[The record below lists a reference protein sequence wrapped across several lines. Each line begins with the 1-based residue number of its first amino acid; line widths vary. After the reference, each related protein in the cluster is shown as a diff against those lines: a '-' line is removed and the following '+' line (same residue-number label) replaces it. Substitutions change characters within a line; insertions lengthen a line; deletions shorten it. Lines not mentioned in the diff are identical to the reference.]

1 MTARSRPWILVAA
14 LAASSC
20 TAAAQTSGAPRSL
33 TLEQAIE
40 AALANNPRLRQS
52 AVEVGI
58 AETRVTQARAGMLPQ
73 VDAGGLANRGLT
85 GSGNLFDLHG
95 LASSPEPQNAAF
107 SVNLLQDLLD
117 FKRTRFESRARRA
130 EVEYFEQTL
139 RADQDRLVLEVQ
151 RAYINGL
158 KASKHLSLAGEG
170 VKRRELELVRADA
183 LLEAEL
189 GTSAEADQA
198 RADLSKARSG
208 VTSAT
213 QAHRRA
219 LSSLGTVMGQEAPD
233 LYELSEPEISERL
246 PDSLNSLVAKSL
258 EARAELGAVD
268 ARIQAAQEWVRRAQ
282 REKYPRLMIM
292 FSGGW
297 TRFAE
302 LTLGRLLFG
311 AFGLQLPVFT
321 GGRLEASIEETKLV
335 VHKTE
340 AMRDELRQAIR
351 LEVTNAHSQ
360 VVSTLEAIQA
370 ARRGVEQ
377 AQGMATLADIRQ
389 QQGLSSRLDVVIART
404 ELAAAENSLHQAR
417 YDYQLAAVELEF
429 ADGSASL

>member
-1 MTARSRPWILVAA
+1 MTVDIRSWILVAP
-14 LAASSC
+14 LAISLC
-20 TAAAQTSGAPRSL
+20 PAAAETSGEPRSL
-33 TLEQAIE
+33 TLDQAIE
-40 AALANNPRLRQS
+40 TALANNPRLRQS
-52 AVEVGI
+52 AIEISV
-58 AETRVTQARAGMLPQ
+58 AETRVKQARADLLPQ
-73 VDAGGLANRGLT
+73 IDAGGLANKGLT
-85 GSGNLFDLHG
+85 GSANLFDLHG
-95 LASSPEPQNAAF
+95 LASSPEPRNGAF

-117 FKRTRFESRARRA
+117 FKRTKFESRARRA

-151 RAYINGL
+151 RAYFYGL
-158 KASKHLSLAGEG
+158 KASEHFVLAGERI
-170 VKRRELELVRADA
+170 KRRELEQARADA

-189 GTSAEADQA
+189 GAKVEVDQA
-198 RADLSKARSG
+198 RANLSKAQSG
-208 VTSAT
+208 LTSAT
-213 QAHRRA
+213 EAQKRA
-219 LSSLGTVMGQEAPD
+219 LSGLGTVMGEEAPV
-233 LYELSEPEISERL
+233 LYQLHEPEISERIPGPL
-246 PDSLNSLVAKSL
+246 EPLVANSL
-258 EARAELGAVD
+258 EARAELAAVD
-268 ARIQAAQEWVRRAQ
+268 ARIQAAEEWVRRAQ

-335 VHKTE
+335 VAKTE

-351 LEVTNAHSQ
+351 LEVTSAHSE
-360 VVSTLEAIQA
+360 VVSTLEAVQA

-377 AQGMATLADIRQ
+377 AQAMATLADIRQ
-389 QQGLSSRLDVVIART
+389 QQGLSSRLDVVVART

-417 YDYQLAAVELEF
+417 YDYQLATAQLEF
-429 ADGSASL
+429 ASGAASP

>member
-1 MTARSRPWILVAA
+1 MTAYIRSWILVAS
-14 LAASSC
+14 LAISLC
-20 TAAAQTSGAPRSL
+20 PAAAETSGDPRSL
-33 TLEQAIE
+33 TLDQAIE
-40 AALANNPRLRQS
+40 TALANNPRLRQS
-52 AVEVGI
+52 AIEISV
-58 AETRVTQARAGMLPQ
+58 AETRVKQARADLLPQ
-73 VDAGGLANRGLT
+73 IDAGGIANKGLT
-85 GSGNLFDLHG
+85 GSANLFDLHG
-95 LASSPEPQNAAF
+95 LASSPEPRNGAF

-117 FKRTRFESRARRA
+117 FKRTKFESRARRA

-151 RAYINGL
+151 RAYFYGL
-158 KASKHLSLAGEG
+158 KANKHFALAGER
-170 VKRRELELVRADA
+170 VKRRALEQVRADA

-189 GTSAEADQA
+189 GTQAEVDQA
-198 RADLSKARSG
+198 RANLSKAQSE

-213 QAHRRA
+213 GALRRA
-219 LSSLGTVMGQEAPD
+219 LSGLGTVMGEEAPV
-233 LYELSEPEISERL
+233 LYQLHEPEISERI
-246 PDSLNSLVAKSL
+246 PDPLEPLVANSL
-258 EARAELGAVD
+258 EARAELAAVD
-268 ARIQAAQEWVRRAQ
+268 ARIQAAEEWVRRAQ

-335 VHKTE
+335 VDKTE

-351 LEVTNAHSQ
+351 LEVTSAHSE
-360 VVSTLEAIQA
+360 VVSTLEAVQA
-370 ARRGVEQ
+370 ARQGVEQ
-377 AQGMATLADIRQ
+377 AQAMATLADIRQ
-389 QQGLSSRLDVVIART
+389 QQGLSSRLDVVVART

-417 YDYQLAAVELEF
+417 YDYQLATAQLEF
-429 ADGSASL
+429 ASGAASP

>member
-1 MTARSRPWILVAA
+1 MRPWILVVA
-14 LAASSC
+14 LATSFC
-20 TAAAQTSGAPRSL
+20 TAAGQTSGEPRSL

-40 AALANNPRLRQS
+40 TALANNPRLRQS
-52 AVEVGI
+52 AVEIGI

-170 VKRRELELVRADA
+170 VKLRELEQVRADA
-183 LLEAEL
+183 LLGAEL
-189 GTSAEADQA
+189 GTGAEVDQA
-198 RADLSKARSG
+198 RANLSKARSG
-208 VTSAT
+208 VTSAKEA
-213 QAHRRA
+213 QRRA
-219 LSSLGTVMGQEAPD
+219 LSGLGTVMGQEAPV
-233 LYELSEPEISERL
+233 LYELTEFEISEQI
-246 PDSLNSLVAKSL
+246 PDSLDSLVANSL
-258 EARAELGAVD
+258 EARAELAAVD
-268 ARIQAAQEWVRRAQ
+268 ARIQAAHEWVRRAE

-340 AMRDELRQAIR
+340 AMRDELRQAVR
-351 LEVTNAHSQ
+351 LEVTNAHSE

-370 ARRGVEQ
+370 ARQGVEQ
-377 AQGMATLADIRQ
+377 ARSMATLADIRQ
-389 QQGLSSRLDVVIART
+389 QQGLSSRLDVVVART

-417 YDYQLAAVELEF
+417 YDYQLATLELEF
-429 ADGSASL
+429 ASGAASL

>member
-1 MTARSRPWILVAA
+1 MTAQVRPWILVVA
-14 LAASSC
+14 LATSFC
-20 TAAAQTSGAPRSL
+20 TAAGQTSGEPRSL
-33 TLEQAIE
+33 TMEQAIE

-52 AVEVGI
+52 AVEIGI

-117 FKRTRFESRARRA
+117 FKRTRFESRARQA

-158 KASKHLSLAGEG
+158 KASKQLSLAGEG
-170 VKRRELELVRADA
+170 VKLRELEQVRADA

-189 GTSAEADQA
+189 GTSAEVDQA
-198 RADLSKARSG
+198 RANLSKARSG

-213 QAHRRA
+213 QAQRRA
-219 LSSLGTVMGQEAPD
+219 LSGLGTVMGREAPV
-233 LYELSEPEISERL
+233 LYELSEFEISEQI
-246 PDSLNSLVAKSL
+246 PDSLDSLVANSI
-258 EARAELGAVD
+258 EARAELAAVD
-268 ARIQAAQEWVRRAQ
+268 ARIQAAQEWVRRAE

-340 AMRDELRQAIR
+340 AMRDELRQAVR
-351 LEVTNAHSQ
+351 LEVTNAHSE

-370 ARRGVEQ
+370 ARQGVEQ
-377 AQGMATLADIRQ
+377 AQSMATLADIRQ
-389 QQGLSSRLDVVIART
+389 QQGLSSRLDVVVART
-404 ELAAAENSLHQAR
+404 GLAAAENSLHQAR
-417 YDYQLAAVELEF
+417 YDYQLATLELEF
-429 ADGSASL
+429 ASGAASL